1 MFDFYS
7 SFSEGSDKGAGIFN
21 SLPIHFIIDFVDFFL
36 YEEVGRKMF
45 QLKIEDFVMCLFD
58 SSKDLMKTFT
68 DKKNIQILSK
78 QNNFCVYNLL

>member
-1 MFDFYS
+1 
-7 SFSEGSDKGAGIFN
+7 
-21 SLPIHFIIDFVDFFL
+21 
-36 YEEVGRKMF
+36 MF